1 MEFFACAAAAGAGAG
16 RLGASSSA
24 APPTSRAARALQAL
38 PMNQVKSEAPTKG
51 NLSEPLST
59 PFQDAFQELSDAFH
73 RALDSDSA
81 RPAKLAE
88 KPNTA
93 DGVFTT
99 PGAFPQSVCG
109 IIDL

>member
-16 RLGASSSA
+16 RLGAPSSA

-38 PMNQVKSEAPTKG
+38 PMNQVMNQVQASGAAKRGVPTKG

-73 RALDSDSA
+73 RAIDPDSA
-81 RPAKLAE
+81 RPVKLAE
-88 KPNTA
+88 KPGTL
-93 DGVFTT
+93 
-99 PGAFPQSVCG
+99 PQSVCG

>member
-16 RLGASSSA
+16 RLGAPSSA

-38 PMNQVKSEAPTKG
+38 PMNQVPASGAAKRGVPTEG
-51 NLSEPLST
+51 SLSEPLST

-73 RALDSDSA
+73 RAIDPDSA
-81 RPAKLAE
+81 RPVKLAE
-88 KPNTA
+88 KPGTL
-93 DGVFTT
+93 
-99 PGAFPQSVCG
+99 PQSVCG